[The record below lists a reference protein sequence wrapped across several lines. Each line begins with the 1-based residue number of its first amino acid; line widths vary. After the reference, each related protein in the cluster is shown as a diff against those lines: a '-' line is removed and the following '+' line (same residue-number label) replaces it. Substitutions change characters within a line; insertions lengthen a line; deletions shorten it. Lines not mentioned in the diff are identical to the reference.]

1 MSLDAMVHV
10 VDDDVSMRT
19 SLARLLGGAGYV
31 VTLYAAAEE
40 LLDAASAGLS
50 GCILLDLRL
59 PGASGLEVQDRLA
72 QRGCLVPIV
81 FLTAHGDVTASVR

>member
-1 MSLDAMVHV
+1 MVHV

-59 PGASGLEVQDRLA
+59 PGQAGSRCRIASLSAGASSPSSSSR
-72 QRGCLVPIV
+72 R
-81 FLTAHGDVTASVR
+81 TAT